1 MEKKL
6 LVAVDD
12 SLQAM
17 KAIDYVAL
25 MARVLAP
32 VRFVLFHV
40 QPALS
45 QYLTDEARRKEKA
58 RRVLKEILAAN
69 DAKGREV
76 LDSALQRMAR
86 KGVDP
91 KRIETVTA
99 PMDVGVANDI
109 LAVGNAKPYDAIIV
123 ARRGASSIQK
133 WFMGSVTAN
142 LVEHTTLVPIW
153 VVDGTV
159 SSANI
164 LLAADGSASA
174 LRALDHVAF
183 MLSGH
188 PTPDLQILH
197 IRPRLQDYCEIEMT
211 NEAAR
216 DAETVLIS
224 DDQHCMTGFREQ
236 AMTVLEKNDFPMER
250 LNWETLDGKLAVAH
264 AILNHIDRNDY
275 GTVVMGRR
283 GRSKSKF
290 TGSVSRRLLHKA
302 ENTALWVVP

>member
-1 MEKKL
+1 MEKKI

-25 MARVLAP
+25 MDRVLAP
-32 VRFVLFHV
+32 IRFVLFHV
-40 QPALS
+40 QPVLS

-58 RRVLKEILAAN
+58 RRVLEKALAAN
-69 DAKGREV
+69 DAKAREI
-76 LDSALQRMAR
+76 LDSAAQRMAR

-91 KRIETVTA
+91 GRIKTVTA

-109 LAVGNAKPYDAIIV
+109 LAVGNEKPYDAIVV

-142 LVEHTTLVPIW
+142 LVEHTTIIPIW
-153 VVDGTV
+153 VVDGTI
-159 SSANI
+159 SSEKI
-164 LLAADGSASA
+164 LLAVDGSSSA

-197 IRPRLQDYCEIEMT
+197 IRPRLKDYCEIEMT
-211 NEAAR
+211 SEAAR
-216 DAETVLIS
+216 DAETVLIGE
-224 DDQHCMTGFREQ
+224 DQHCMTDFREQ
-236 AMTVLEKNDFPMER
+236 AITILEKNDFPTER
-250 LNWETLDGKLAVAH
+250 LNWETIDGKLSIAH
-264 AILNHIDRNDY
+264 AILNHKNRNDF